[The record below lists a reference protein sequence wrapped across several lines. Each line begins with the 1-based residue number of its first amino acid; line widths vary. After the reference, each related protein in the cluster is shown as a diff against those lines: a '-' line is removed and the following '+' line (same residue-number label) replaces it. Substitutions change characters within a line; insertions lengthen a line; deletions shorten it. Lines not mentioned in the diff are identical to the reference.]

1 MAFTIEGKVYRNLE
15 EQVLANKEAI
25 LDLYTTGQSLNT
37 FGLKVV
43 ESFDTEEEFT
53 TWEQDPTH
61 THEYGD
67 AVVIGVEAP
76 YNMKVFTRANITHE
90 TDYWLNLGE
99 FPLKGPK
106 GDKGDKG
113 EQGDRGARGPKGDTG
128 PQGPQG
134 PQGLNGPTGATGARG
149 PQGPQGEVGPTG
161 TAVHIIGTVQS
172 SSQLPT
178 PGQLSDLTA
187 AFLVGTGGIYNL
199 YIQVGTTTESAV
211 WRDAGVFNAAGGY
224 WENKDGQL
232 VPIEA
237 ITSVKIENGIFTQ
250 VLIGDINV
258 GNELSRV
265 LKLPMSAPSSKMIPV
280 IGTNNA
286 QTNYTLGDSFKFTG
300 RTMDVESPHLY
311 RHNITLTISNEE
323 NDDFATVNDENAT
336 GIQFNHC
343 GYIRCRFSFYDNWEE
358 EYTTYDSFPQ
368 IIGLS
373 CEMYVAMKNNSP
385 YYPNYTFI
393 GTCVLIP
400 TNDPIDVGY
409 YGIQGIINDRR
420 NKNVNISLFID
431 TDNYPTSV
439 EDVVEQ
445 IF

>member
-1 MAFTIEGKVYRNLE
+1 MAFTIEGKVYRSLE

-258 GNELSRV
+258 GNELSKV

-286 QTNYTLGDSFKFTG
+286 QTNYTLGDGFKFNG
-300 RTMDVESPHLY
+300 RTIDVESPHLY
-311 RHNITLTISNEE
+311 RHIINMYGNGKDISKEFLLPFSTEITNSNIEQYIEILNEYGGNSYLPPYLNGE
-323 NDDFATVNDENAT
+323 TGELFCIDSSIEMSGTTVYFGDYSFDINDDD
-336 GIQFNHC
+336 I
-343 GYIRCRFSFYDNWEE
+343 SDN
-358 EYTTYDSFPQ
+358 
-368 IIGLS
+368 
-373 CEMYVAMKNNSP
+373 
-385 YYPNYTFI
+385 
-393 GTCVLIP
+393 VLQL
-400 TNDPIDVGY
+400 V
-409 YGIQGIINDRR
+409 
-420 NKNVNISLFID
+420 
-431 TDNYPTSV
+431 
-439 EDVVEQ
+439 
-445 IF
+445 